1 MLRMIQTDVEI
12 RGGGVVGKALALA
25 LSHQGFEVSLVGR
38 ANTAAE
44 AAKAPD
50 VRAYA
55 LNASSRRLLQRL
67 KVWDA
72 LPKSTVTPVHEMRV
86 AGDAPGSQ
94 LTFSSW
100 QQGVDAL
107 AWIVETQ
114 ALEQVLDVA
123 TQFAPNV
130 LQVTP
135 PPERLGKTSA
145 RLLAVCE
152 GKASLTRARLDV
164 PITKDRYGQRAI
176 AARLSTEFAHG
187 GTAHQWFASPDVLAL
202 LPMDGDQD
210 GRTVALVWSVEEA
223 RAEQLL
229 NLSPSEF
236 EDALLQASGGALGK
250 LTMASDR
257 FDWRLERTSVEQWC
271 GPGWVL
277 VGDAAHGVHPLAGQG
292 LNLGLADVASLTRVL
307 SEREPW
313 RALGDEKLLRR
324 YARERA
330 APTWIMSQGI
340 DALWQL
346 FAARNAGAMEL
357 RNRGLS
363 LLNQLPPLKR
373 LLAGQAFGV

>member
-1 MLRMIQTDVEI
+1 MPRMIQTDVEI

-25 LSHQGFEVSLVGR
+25 LSHQGLRVTLVGR
-38 ANTAAE
+38 ATAPHAE
-44 AAKAPD
+44 AKAPD

-55 LNASSRRLLQRL
+55 LNASSRHLLQKL

-72 LPKSTVTPVHEMRV
+72 LPKSTVTPVYEMHV
-86 AGDAPGSQ
+86 AGDALGSE

-100 QQGVDAL
+100 QQGVEAL

-114 ALEQVLDVA
+114 ALEHVLDVA
-123 TQFAPNV
+123 VQFAPKV
-130 LQVTP
+130 VQVAATP
-135 PPERLGKTSA
+135 DSAGRSSA

-152 GKASLTRARLDV
+152 GKESWTRARLDV
-164 PITKDRYGQRAI
+164 PITKDHYGQRAI

-187 GTAHQWFASPDVLAL
+187 GTAHQWFASPDILAL
-202 LPMDGDQD
+202 LPMDGQQE
-210 GRTVALVWSVEEA
+210 GRTAALVWSVDDA

-229 NLSPSEF
+229 ALPAADF
-236 EDALLQASGGALGK
+236 EDAVSHASGGTLGK
-250 LTMASDR
+250 LTLASDR
-257 FDWRLERTSVEQWC
+257 FGWRLQRTSVERWC

-330 APTWIMSQGI
+330 APTWLMSQGI

-346 FAARNAGAMEL
+346 FAARSTGATEL
-357 RNRGLS
+357 RNRGLN
-363 LLNQLPPLKR
+363 LLNHLPLLKR
-373 LLAGQAFGV
+373 LLAGQALGV